1 MALVPNTNSCA
12 PVLPDT
18 GLTDQSASGP
28 ESSTDSDETAVEP
41 TYPGEDTRPTSNKEL
56 RAWYAYAWAAEPY
69 VVVAIATFI
78 PLTLEA
84 LARENGH
91 LLGKPDV
98 PCTPKSF
105 PIPIPGPEPGPPH
118 TFPKTPAAFFKPD
131 PNQCIIHLLGVR
143 MASSSFAMYTFSI
156 SVLLQSLVIV
166 SMSGA
171 ADHGSYRKKL
181 LLFFAVL
188 GSVSTMLFIIV
199 KPGAYPLAA
208 LWTILS
214 NVSFGASFVLLN
226 AFLPVLVR
234 NHPTVQ
240 SQLKSSLLDAEP
252 DSESAPTESTA
263 LLSSPA
269 SAPPPL
275 VTATALA
282 LSTKISSTGVA
293 IGYLAGALLQVL
305 AIFIIRA
312 FSSAPI
318 LGLEAI
324 LFIVG
329 AWWAGFSI
337 FVALWMRPRPG
348 PPLPRA
354 DVKPDELVDERIG
367 WDVIVYAWKKLWR
380 TIRLAGQLKDVMLF
394 LAAWFCMSDGIAT
407 VTSTAVLF
415 AKTELH
421 MEPASLASM
430 SVIGMACG
438 ISGALLWPVISRL
451 SWLNLTPP
459 RTVLLCVSMMACVPA
474 YGLLGFFPI
483 VQRMGWGGLTHPAE
497 MYGVGAIYGFAMS
510 GVSAYARSVFGE
522 LIPPGS
528 ESALFALYAITDK
541 GSSIFGPAIA
551 GFITDKTGNIR
562 YAFWFLLVLLL
573 IPLPLLGMIDVQRGK
588 RDSRKVSLDA
598 LGVPANQS
606 TAAIGH

>member
-1 MALVPNTNSCA
+1 MAVAANTSTGVP
-12 PVLPDT
+12 VFPDAEQT
-18 GLTDQSASGP
+18 GHPISAP
-28 ESSTDSDETAVEP
+28 ESSTDSDETAVDP

-91 LLGKPDV
+91 LLGQPDV
-98 PCTPKSF
+98 PCTPKSL
-105 PIPIPGPEPGPPH
+105 PVPLPSEPGPPH
-118 TFPKTPAAFFKPD
+118 TLPKTPAAFFQPD
-131 PNQCIIHLLGVR
+131 PNQCIIHLFGIR

-188 GSVSTMLFIIV
+188 GSVSTMLFIVV

-240 SQLKSSLLDAEP
+240 SQLKSSVLDAEP
-252 DSESAPTESTA
+252 DSESAPTETTA
-263 LLSSPA
+263 LLSTST
-269 SAPPPL
+269 PPPS
-275 VTATALA
+275 VTATALG

-293 IGYLAGALLQVL
+293 IGYLAGAFIQFL

-312 FSSAPI
+312 FSSSPI
-318 LGLEAI
+318 FGLETI
-324 LFIVG
+324 LFVVG

-348 PPLPRA
+348 PPLPRSDA
-354 DVKPDELVDERIG
+354 KPGEQVDEHIG
-367 WDVIVYAWKKLWR
+367 WEAVGYAWKKLWR

-421 MEPASLASM
+421 MEPASLAFM

-438 ISGALLWPVISRL
+438 ITGALMWPVISRL

-459 RTVLLCVSMMACVPA
+459 RTVLLCVSLMACVPA
-474 YGLLGFFPI
+474 YGLLGFLPI
-483 VQRMGWGGLTHPAE
+483 VKRMGWGGLTHKAE
-497 MYGVGAIYGFAMS
+497 MYGVGAVYGFAMS

-573 IPLPLLGMIDVQRGK
+573 IPLPLLAMIDVQRGQNIT
-588 RDSRKVSLDA
+588 V
-598 LGVPANQS
+598 V
-606 TAAIGH
+606 GH

>member
-1 MALVPNTNSCA
+1 MAVAVNTSTGA
-12 PVLPDT
+12 PVLPDAERT
-18 GLTDQSASGP
+18 GQPIPAP
-28 ESSTDSDETAVEP
+28 ESSTDSDETAVVP

-91 LLGKPDV
+91 LLGQPDV

-105 PIPIPGPEPGPPH
+105 PIPVPGEPGPPH
-118 TFPKTPAAFFKPD
+118 TLPNTPAAFFQPD
-131 PNQCIIHLLGVR
+131 PNQCIIHLLGIR

-188 GSVSTMLFIIV
+188 GSVSTMLFIVV

-208 LWTILS
+208 LWTMLS

-240 SQLKSSLLDAEP
+240 AQLKSSVLDTEP
-252 DSESAPTESTA
+252 DSESAPTETTA
-263 LLSSPA
+263 LLSA
-269 SAPPPL
+269 STPPPS
-275 VTATALA
+275 VTATALG
-282 LSTKISSTGVA
+282 LSTKVSSTGVA
-293 IGYLAGALLQVL
+293 IGYLAGAFIQFL

-312 FSSAPI
+312 FSSSPI
-318 LGLEAI
+318 FGLEVI
-324 LFIVG
+324 LFVVG
-329 AWWAGFSI
+329 AWWAGFSV

-348 PPLPRA
+348 PPLPRSDA
-354 DVKPDELVDERIG
+354 KPGEQSDERIG
-367 WDVIVYAWKKLWR
+367 WEAVAYAWKKLWR

-421 MEPASLASM
+421 MEPASLAFM

-459 RTVLLCVSMMACVPA
+459 RTVLLCVSLMACVPA
-474 YGLLGFFPI
+474 YGLLGFLPI
-483 VQRMGWGGLTHPAE
+483 VKRMGWGGLTHKAE
-497 MYGVGAIYGFAMS
+497 MYGVGAVYGFAMS

-588 RDSRKVSLDA
+588 RDSRKVSLDT
-598 LGVPANQS
+598 LGVPVDQNIAVV
-606 TAAIGH
+606 GH

>member
-1 MALVPNTNSCA
+1 MALAPNTNGA
-12 PVLPDT
+12 LVLPGAGPT
-18 GLTDQSASGP
+18 SQHTPPP
-28 ESSTDSDETAVEP
+28 ESSTDSDETALGP
-41 TYPGEDTRPTSNKEL
+41 TYSGEDIRPTSDKEL

-91 LLGKPDV
+91 LLGQPDV

-118 TFPKTPAAFFKPD
+118 TLPKTPTAFFRPD
-131 PNQCIIHLLGVR
+131 PNQCIIHLLGIR

-181 LLFFAVL
+181 LLFFAAL
-188 GSVSTMLFIIV
+188 GSVSTMLFIVV

-240 SQLKSSLLDAEP
+240 AQLKSSLLDVEP
-252 DSESAPTESTA
+252 DSESAPTENTA
-263 LLSSPA
+263 LLSSTSTPPPSVTA
-269 SAPPPL
+269 SAL
-275 VTATALA
+275 G

-293 IGYLAGALLQVL
+293 IGYLAGAFLQAL
-305 AIFIIRA
+305 AIFVIRA
-312 FSSAPI
+312 FSSSPI
-318 LGLEAI
+318 FGLEVI

-348 PPLPRA
+348 PPLPRVDA
-354 DVKPDELVDERIG
+354 KPGDPVDERIG
-367 WDVIVYAWKKLWR
+367 WDAVAYAWKKLWR

-415 AKTELH
+415 SKTELH
-421 MEPASLASM
+421 MEPASLAFM

-474 YGLLGFFPI
+474 YGLLGFLPI
-483 VQRMGWGGLTHPAE
+483 VKQMGWGGLTHPAE
-497 MYGVGAIYGFAMS
+497 MYGVGAVYGFAMS

-541 GSSIFGPAIA
+541 GSSVFGPAIA

-588 RDSRKVSLDA
+588 RDSRKASLDA
-598 LGVPANQS
+598 LVTPTDQGIANL
-606 TAAIGH
+606 GH

>member
-1 MALVPNTNSCA
+1 
-12 PVLPDT
+12 
-18 GLTDQSASGP
+18 
-28 ESSTDSDETAVEP
+28 
-41 TYPGEDTRPTSNKEL
+41 
-56 RAWYAYAWAAEPY
+56 
-69 VVVAIATFI
+69 
-78 PLTLEA
+78 
-84 LARENGH
+84 
-91 LLGKPDV
+91 
-98 PCTPKSF
+98 
-105 PIPIPGPEPGPPH
+105 
-118 TFPKTPAAFFKPD
+118 
-131 PNQCIIHLLGVR
+131 
-143 MASSSFAMYTFSI
+143 MYTFSI
-156 SVLLQSLVIV
+156 SVLLQSLVII

-181 LLFFAVL
+181 LLFFAIL
-188 GSVSTMLFIIV
+188 GSVSTMLFIVV

-240 SQLKSSLLDAEP
+240 AQLKSSLLDT
-252 DSESAPTESTA
+252 DSESAADETTA
-263 LLSSPA
+263 LVTSATTPLA
-269 SAPPPL
+269 S
-275 VTATALA
+275 VTTTALA

-305 AIFIIRA
+305 AIFIIRT
-312 FSSAPI
+312 FSASPI
-318 LGLEAI
+318 FGLEAI
-324 LFIVG
+324 LFVVG

-348 PPLPRA
+348 PPLPRSDA
-354 DVKPDELVDERIG
+354 KPDEQSDERIG
-367 WDVIVYAWKKLWR
+367 WEAVVYAWKKLWR
-380 TIRLAGQLKDVMLF
+380 TIRVAGQLKDVMLF

-421 MEPASLASM
+421 MEPASLAFM
-430 SVIGMACG
+430 SVIGTACG
-438 ISGALLWPVISRL
+438 ITGAFMWPVISRL

-459 RTVLLCVSMMACVPA
+459 RTVLLCVSLMACVPA
-474 YGLLGFFPI
+474 YGLLGFLPI
-483 VQRMGWGGLTHPAE
+483 VKRMGWGGLTHKAE
-497 MYGVGAIYGFAMS
+497 MYGVGAVYGFAMS

-541 GSSIFGPAIA
+541 GSSVFGPAIA

-588 RDSRKVSLDA
+588 RDSRRVSLDA
-598 LGVPANQS
+598 LGVRADQGS
-606 TAAIGH
+606 IVAGH

>member
-1 MALVPNTNSCA
+1 MALADNTNVGV
-12 PVLPDT
+12 PVLPDAELRT
-18 GLTDQSASGP
+18 RPISTPG
-28 ESSTDSDETAVEP
+28 SSTDSDETAVGP
-41 TYPGEDTRPTSNKEL
+41 TYPGEDTRPTSSKEL

-91 LLGKPDV
+91 LLGQPNV

-105 PIPIPGPEPGPPH
+105 PIPIPGPEPGLPH
-118 TFPKTPAAFFKPD
+118 TLPKTPGVLFKPD
-131 PNQCIIHLLGVR
+131 PNQCIIHLFGVR

-188 GSVSTMLFIIV
+188 GSVSTMLFIVV

-240 SQLKSSLLDAEP
+240 GQLKSSLLDAGP
-252 DSESAPTESTA
+252 DSESAPSETTA
-263 LLSSPA
+263 LITSA
-269 SAPPPL
+269 STPPPS
-275 VTATALA
+275 VTATALG

-305 AIFIIRA
+305 AIFIIRT
-312 FSSAPI
+312 FSSSPI
-318 LGLEAI
+318 FGLEVI
-324 LFIVG
+324 LFVVG

-337 FVALWMRPRPG
+337 LVALWMRPRPG

-354 DVKPDELVDERIG
+354 NDKPDEQSDERIG
-367 WDVIVYAWKKLWR
+367 WEAVAYAWKKLWR

-421 MEPASLASM
+421 MEPASLAFM
-430 SVIGMACG
+430 SVIGTACG
-438 ISGALLWPVISRL
+438 ITGAFMWPVISRL

-459 RTVLLCVSMMACVPA
+459 RTVLLCVSLMACVPA
-474 YGLLGFFPI
+474 YGLLGFLPI
-483 VQRMGWGGLTHPAE
+483 VKRMGWGGLTHKAE
-497 MYGVGAIYGFAMS
+497 MYGVGAVYGFAMS

-598 LGVPANQS
+598 LGVRADQGI
-606 TAAIGH
+606 AVVGH